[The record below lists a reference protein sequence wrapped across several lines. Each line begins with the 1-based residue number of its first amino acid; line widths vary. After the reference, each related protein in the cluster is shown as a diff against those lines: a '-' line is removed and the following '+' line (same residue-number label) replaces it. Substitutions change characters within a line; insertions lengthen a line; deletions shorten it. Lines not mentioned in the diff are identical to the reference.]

1 MSGALRQIFAEFG
14 IAWEGS
20 ALERGAHQ
28 VEGVAGQVKDFA
40 AVLAGS
46 QVLGAIKG
54 FADAF
59 EEEAGRLEDN
69 ARALDLTTESL
80 QELRFAAS
88 QAGVDVGAAD
98 AALARFQQSVAGA
111 ARGSKAQAD
120 AFRALGVN
128 VRDANGNVGELG
140 DLMDGVASGLGAVQD
155 PTRRAQLA
163 VQLFGRE
170 GARLAT
176 IMHDGEGGL
185 AALRAEVAELGGGVL
200 PEAIEAAGAYG
211 DAMDRQRVASQALRS
226 VIAVQ
231 LLPALTWLTTAG
243 TNAAAWIVR
252 MTRDTNTLRVVMIAL
267 LALAVALAG
276 VQFAAKWGPVLLRLG
291 KVAGVVALLALAVDD
306 LVTLFEGG
314 DSAIGRLLDSLG
326 GLGTQQR
333 FVTELKLAW
342 EGVTAVVHDVGA
354 ALADF
359 SVQAGSALDA
369 LGARWTA
376 WTTGARASV
385 DAMVT
390 AILDALRSV
399 GVPIDAI
406 AGRVERLL
414 GAVRSATGRALD
426 AVTTQP
432 GDAASAGTFMRDL
445 VNPRAWAEEWRG
457 VFGGGGGG
465 AVRAAAPPVVTPR
478 VPGPASVTHQRNV
491 TISPGAVNV
500 TGVADPEAAAR
511 HAVRLITERER
522 AAHDAAHPLSGAE
535 E

>member
-1 MSGALRQIFAEFG
+1 MSNALRQVFAEFG
-14 IAWEGS
+14 IEWEGS
-20 ALERGAHQ
+20 ALERGSHQ
-28 VEGVAGQVKDFA
+28 VDGLIDKLFDFGKA
-40 AVLAGS
+40 LAGAE
-46 QVLGAIKG
+46 VIGRIKA
-54 FADAF
+54 FADAI

-69 ARALDLTTESL
+69 ARALDLTTDGL

-98 AALARFQQSVAGA
+98 AALARLQQSVAGA

-231 LLPALTWLTTAG
+231 LLPALTWLTTNG
-243 TNAAAWIVR
+243 TKAAAWLVR

-267 LALAVALAG
+267 GAAGALAG

-314 DSAIGRLLDSLG
+314 DSAIGRLLDRLG

-333 FVTELKLAW
+333 FVTELRLAW
-342 EGVTAVVHDVGA
+342 EGVSLVVHDVGA
-354 ALADF
+354 ALSDF
-359 SVQAGSALDA
+359 STQAGTVLDA
-369 LGARWTA
+369 LSARWTS
-376 WTTGARASV
+376 WTSGARESVRAMV
-385 DAMVT
+385 DAV
-390 AILDALRSV
+390 LDALRSV
-399 GVPIDAI
+399 GVPVDAI

-432 GDAASAGTFMRDL
+432 GDAASAGTFARDL
-445 VNPRAWAEEWRG
+445 VNPRAFLEEWRG
-457 VFGGGGGG
+457 VFGGGGG

-491 TISPGAVNV
+491 TLAPGAVNV
-500 TGVADPEAAAR
+500 TGVSDPEAAAR

-535 E
+535 D

>member
-69 ARALDLTTESL
+69 ARALDLTTDSL

-243 TNAAAWIVR
+243 TKAAAWLVR

-267 LALAVALAG
+267 GAAGALAG
-276 VQFAAKWGPVLLRLG
+276 ARFLSTWGPTLLRFG
-291 KVAGVVALLALAVDD
+291 KMAAVVALLALAVDD

-465 AVRAAAPPVVTPR
+465 AVRAAAPPVVSPR